1 MRIGGKIILEL
12 QEACF
17 AHVNHFLA
25 RLPALPEPENE
36 VLRGF
41 LVMTVVLGEG
51 GPVPALL

>member
-1 MRIGGKIILEL
+1 MRIGGKIILES

-17 AHVNHFLA
+17 AHVNHILA